1 MDDDVTSLA
10 ALRKTNSAHPH
21 RFREYSRR
29 RDNLAYSF
37 LLDGEAVDAE
47 HTARLLVL
55 RDQDVIVA
63 EKQKDDDV
71 AHVPVAAQR
80 KPGSAASPAAP
91 GAAAPGAAAETGDAL
106 EDPGGVP
113 SGPVAHGNG
122 QGVAGSTSV
131 VTRDASE
138 DVLAAVARAV
148 DDDGDDDASARA
160 LRRTLAAAS
169 PARLA
174 KTVSATTVDAL
185 GTTFA
190 RFSRGAGP
198 AGRVVVVSGLAAS
211 ATSIDVATLLEPHGA
226 VEACALVAGGGAA
239 CARFEAAEAAN
250 RAVVAGATEAS
261 GTRVAVAHLVAALP
275 PPPRPPPGAASA
287 GGTAM
292 PAAPAEAGGGS
303 GEAAARAA
311 GAAGGGA
318 TAAGGWAPQA
328 RPTTVV
334 CRWVVPDFET
344 ARRSDAA
351 RAHKG
356 MYHDAGFVDAAGNRW
371 LLYYFLDGDGAD
383 NAGHVSLYLSVR
395 DAATLPFGWQKHA
408 TRVAPRS
415 CAPMHVPT
423 AAPAQVHHVC
433 RPCVGRRL
441 TWICEMGNT
450 GLPRRA
456 ATRSPGLGLA
466 EVCCA
471 RRAAC
476 ARPHRHRRRTPR
488 ARDCHCQCVVD
499 GHRAQRRRRM
509 PARGCA
515 YGRRRRGPS
524 VLACRRRR
532 GTPRRRRWLGTN
544 TATPRVRARPPRGC
558 GRGGGGNC
566 ARARGRRC

>member
-1 MDDDVTSLA
+1 M
-10 ALRKTNSAHPH
+10 
-21 RFREYSRR
+21 
-29 RDNLAYSF
+29 
-37 LLDGEAVDAE
+37 
-47 HTARLLVL
+47 
-55 RDQDVIVA
+55 
-63 EKQKDDDV
+63 
-71 AHVPVAAQR
+71 
-80 KPGSAASPAAP
+80 
-91 GAAAPGAAAETGDAL
+91 
-106 EDPGGVP
+106 
-113 SGPVAHGNG
+113 
-122 QGVAGSTSV
+122 
-131 VTRDASE
+131 
-138 DVLAAVARAV
+138 LAAVARAV
-148 DDDGDDDASARA
+148 DNDGDDDASARA

-169 PARLA
+169 PTRLA
-174 KTVSATTVDAL
+174 KTVSAAAVDVL

-198 AGRVVVVSGLAAS
+198 AGRVVVVSGLAVS
-211 ATSIDVATLLEPHGA
+211 ATSAHVATLLEPHGA

-239 CARFEAAEAAN
+239 CVRFAAAEAAN

-261 GTRVAVAHLVAALP
+261 GTRVAITHLVAALP
-275 PPPRPPPGAASA
+275 PPPRPPPGAANSS

-311 GAAGGGA
+311 GAAGGGT

-408 TRVAPRS
+408 TCVAPPS
-415 CAPMHVPT
+415 YAPTLVPT
-423 AAPAQVHHVC
+423 AALPPPQVHHVC
-433 RPCVGRRL
+433 RPCVGRRV

-450 GLPRRA
+450 GLPPRA
-456 ATRSPGLGLA
+456 ATRGPGLGLA

-471 RRAAC
+471 HRAAC
-476 ARPHRHRRRTPR
+476 A
-488 ARDCHCQCVVD
+488 
-499 GHRAQRRRRM
+499 
-509 PARGCA
+509 
-515 YGRRRRGPS
+515 
-524 VLACRRRR
+524 
-532 GTPRRRRWLGTN
+532 
-544 TATPRVRARPPRGC
+544 
-558 GRGGGGNC
+558 
-566 ARARGRRC
+566 